1 MVHTAKAQGGCR
13 KCCGQKPGQRFS
25 LQAPVHTLH
34 FIFRVKINFFDFPLF
49 HMHHNVNGGVEHS
62 HNIAHIEHTADRGRL
77 DKQPN
82 TVKGFR
88 AQS

>member
-1 MVHTAKAQGGCR
+1 MLRPEAR
-13 KCCGQKPGQRFS
+13 LLSFS

-82 TVKGFR
+82 TVKGIARKLARHNTAGLR
-88 AQS
+88 AK